1 MKMKSDKLKGYLVIA
16 GFLLLLSICFY
27 RNLESRIKGLY
38 ESNQYP
44 GDIRIT
50 GFSFTSQD
58 TLGIDVNYNYSEKV
72 DGKDISIPLKKK
84 LKFDQLIIPYYPH
97 LDKYGQSKFF
107 SKVSNMFNEE
117 YNPYVPILKKALEL
131 NPESK
136 KIEQDIQ
143 RKMNENSK
151 LQGSTIKLEF
161 SIWNLLKT
169 HRSMSWLT
177 DYEQESLEKGRTVL
191 GGWYDFP
198 VKDALNYD
206 VIYVQI
212 TLPSGVD
219 KDSFR
224 LKEELESLLQKTS
237 LPNAVYVIE
246 TEDEFNIRSASIKD
260 GKVKER
266 G

>member
-38 ESNQYP
+38 ESNHYP

-72 DGKDISIPLKKK
+72 DGKDIS
-84 LKFDQLIIPYYPH
+84 IPYYPH

-198 VKDALNYD
+198 VKEALNYD

>member
-38 ESNQYP
+38 ESNHYP

-50 GFSFTSQD
+50 GFSLTSQD
-58 TLGIDVNYNYSEKV
+58 TLGIDVNYSYSEKV

-97 LDKYGQSKFF
+97 LNKYGQSEFF

-131 NPESK
+131 NPERK

-169 HRSMSWLT
+169 YRAMSWLT
-177 DYEQESLEKGRTVL
+177 DYEQESIEKGRTTL

-198 VKDALNYD
+198 VEEALNNE
-206 VIYVQI
+206 VLYVQI
-212 TLPSGVD
+212 TLPRGED
-219 KDSFR
+219 KENFPIQ
-224 LKEELESLLQKTS
+224 EELESLLQKTS
-237 LPNAVYVIE
+237 LPNAVYLID
-246 TEDEFNIRSASIKD
+246 TGDEFNIRKATIKD

-266 G
+266 N

>member
-198 VKDALNYD
+198 VEEALNNE
-206 VIYVQI
+206 VLYVQI
-212 TLPSGVD
+212 TLPRGVD
-219 KDSFR
+219 KENFPIQ
-224 LKEELESLLQKTS
+224 EELESLLQKTS
-237 LPNAVYVIE
+237 LPNAVYLIE
-246 TEDEFNIRSASIKD
+246 TGDEFNIRKATIKD

-266 G
+266 N

>member
-1 MKMKSDKLKGYLVIA
+1 MKMKSEKLKGYLVIA

-38 ESNQYP
+38 ESNHYP

-58 TLGIDVNYNYSEKV
+58 TIGIDVNYSYTEKV
-72 DGKDISIPLKKK
+72 NGKEITIPLKRK
-84 LKFDQLIIPYYPH
+84 LKFDQLIIPYHPH
-97 LDKYGQSKFF
+97 LDKYGQSEFF

-143 RKMNENSK
+143 RKMNENSRLK
-151 LQGSTIKLEF
+151 GSTIKLEF

-169 HRSMSWLT
+169 YRSMSWLS
-177 DYEQESLEKGRTVL
+177 DYEQESFEKGRTVL

-198 VKDALNYD
+198 VKEALNYD
-206 VIYVQI
+206 VLYVQI

-224 LKEELESLLQKTS
+224 LTEELESLLQKTS
-237 LPNAVYVIE
+237 LPSAVYVIE

-260 GKVKER
+260 RKVKER